1 MTEPVAGSASR
12 RSWRWLPWAL
22 VLAAGIAA
30 GAAAGYF
37 RAQSHVVPEGSVLL
51 TQTQLA
57 ARDQALA
64 QRETEIRFLRAQL
77 DTADGEIAV
86 ERAARLE
93 LEAQLR
99 EAQADVGRGRDQL
112 AFYEQLLPPGP
123 AGSLDIRGAEFVRE
137 GAGVRY
143 KILMMRSGRSETP
156 FLGELRFEAAGL
168 LNGETVSVPLTSL
181 QVAASENTT
190 VPSVPVNGAASAAA
204 KPEAP
209 AAGANGQAK
218 EQASA
223 AASAPANSAASAAAT
238 AAAASNAAAPLASAA
253 TGAAPAASVP
263 ALTGNGLSPEAAA
276 AVAKVS
282 DGGPFDLHFDQYQ
295 RSQGVLAVPPGFV
308 PEAITVSVLENGTVR
323 ATRTVKLEF

>member
-1 MTEPVAGSASR
+1 MSDPAAPVPPAPASGGR
-12 RSWRWLPWAL
+12 LGRW
-22 VLAAGIAA
+22 LAAGLVVASALAIGAMVGYRY
-30 GAAAGYF
+30 GAA
-37 RAQSHVVPEGSVLL
+37 QPLPEGTVVL

-57 ARDQALA
+57 AHEQALT
-64 QRETEIRFLRAQL
+64 QRETELRFLRAQL

-93 LEAQLR
+93 LETQLR
-99 EAQADVGRGRDQL
+99 QAQADVGRGRDQL

-137 GAGVRY
+137 GAGLRY
-143 KILMMRSGRSETP
+143 RVLMMRSGRSETP
-156 FLGELRFEAAGL
+156 FQGELRFEAAGL
-168 LNGETVSVPLTSL
+168 LDGATVSVSLAPL

-190 VPSVPVNGAASAAA
+190 VPSVPVNGGAAIVSPAATVASGSEGAAA
-204 KPEAP
+204 KPP
-209 AAGANGQAK
+209 ADK
-218 EQASA
+218 
-223 AASAPANSAASAAAT
+223 
-238 AAAASNAAAPLASAA
+238 AAAAAAADASAPLASAA
-253 TGAAPAASVP
+253 TGAAPSATVP

-276 AVAKVS
+276 AVAKAS
-282 DGGPFDLHFDQYQ
+282 DGPFDLHFDQYQ